1 MVVGKSARSM
11 KEGFRGTRE
20 ELKAAIAAQPQGTV
34 TVLSSLLAVQDAV
47 GYLPGE
53 AIEEVARYTQTT
65 VNDVWGVASFYT
77 NFRVDPPCSHSVEVC
92 WGATCHILGAMKVFR
107 AVLDA
112 AGLEAEGDVPGGS
125 ASVRLNTCL
134 GACSQGP
141 VISIDHHL
149 HGRVSPGEAGEL
161 VAELLDA

>member
-1 MVVGKSARSM
+1 MGKSADRM

-20 ELKAAIAAQPQGTV
+20 ELKEAIAAQPQGTV

-53 AIEEVARYTQTT
+53 AIEEVASYTQTT

-77 NFRVDPPCSHSVEVC
+77 NFRVDPPCSHNVEVC
-92 WGATCHILGAMKVFR
+92 WGATCHVLGAMKVVR
-107 AVLDA
+107 AVLEA
-112 AGLEAEGDVPGGS
+112 AGLESEGDVPGGN

-141 VISIDHHL
+141 VISIDHGL
-149 HGRVSPGEAGEL
+149 YGKVSPGEAGRL
-161 VAELLDA
+161 VSKLFDA